1 MKITKEKKI
10 VQRIKFIPV
19 IFVAVILVLI
29 LFFISFEAKNTYEE
43 EKIDME
49 QDFIS
54 HNKQNVQD
62 EVYRT
67 YNYIKYLQENTE
79 NELKTTIK
87 NRVYE
92 AHALATNIYET
103 YKDKKSKAEIFEL
116 IKIALDKIRYNDGR
130 GYFYIDDIY
139 GNKLLLPLDKI
150 NEGRNFLNY
159 KDANG
164 YAFVQTIVDSIKNK
178 TERYDEY
185 VWKNPNTLKD
195 SKKIAFYKYFE
206 PFNVAIGTGEY
217 LEEFEEMVQKKA
229 IEYINL
235 IRFSGSRYIFI
246 VKNSGELLAHI
257 KKELIGKDVSFDV
270 ISKNDNKTFLELAK
284 DGDGFYSYYQKDL
297 DEATKDIKTSYI
309 KSEKRWGWII
319 GAGFYENDLEKDLIS
334 LREKI
339 DEKYSAYMKKVSILF
354 LILLFFLFFISKKF
368 SDYLQKKLQDFKNE
382 LKKNQKFLNQ
392 KTKMATMGEM
402 IENIAHQWKQPLSF
416 ITISTSSMRL
426 KKDAN
431 ILNNDELIE
440 GLNKIESRAK
450 YLAQTIDDFRNFF
463 NPNKKICSFLLEE
476 CISKTLSLSSI
487 SFNTSKI
494 NIIKNIEN
502 IEFISNENELIQAF
516 LNILNNAKDELEKR
530 DYDRYIFI
538 DIFRQDGYIVF
549 EFKDNAGRIKEEN
562 LSKIFNSHF
571 TTKEDK
577 QGSGIGLYMTKDI
590 IEKSLFGTIE
600 AQNVEYSYENKNY
613 RGAKFIIKFKDK

>member
-319 GAGFYENDLEKDLIS
+319 GAGFYENDLEKDLIT

-382 LKKNQKFLNQ
+382 LKKNQRFLNQ

-463 NPNKKICSFLLEE
+463 NPNKKISSFLLEE

-549 EFKDNAGRIKEEN
+549 EFKDNAGGIKEEN